1 MRKTEPK
8 NRNYY
13 IILLVVVLLT
23 CLAGLGAIFAIPVL
37 ELRETQLTY
46 VAEPNRYAKVTRAEI
61 NQFFQA
67 TLDYYERQLL
77 GPADDMQRM
86 RLDIKHKHLQKLLA
100 KREEALKVGVLFSE
114 DEDMVPARMTAD
126 GKEFDVKM
134 RLKGDLTDHL
144 STNRWSFRIKVKNG
158 DSVYGMKKFSIQP
171 PHTRQ
176 FQNSAIFAD
185 DLREQ
190 GILAP
195 RFSLVDLAINGTP
208 IGVML
213 LEEHF
218 TDELIQSQQRRSSVI
233 LKYNEDYFWQAWV
246 DIAPI
251 APDFDNWRNMPLTA
265 FGLNKVLKSP
275 VLRPLLG
282 DAIGMLKGVMA
293 DQLTPSDVFDAE
305 QWGQFLAACEIWG
318 ANHMVYSHQ
327 LRMYFNPVTYKLEP
341 IVFDGN
347 IVAPPPEEQMVCQG
361 REYAM
366 MTALVEDPVI
376 RLSMLKHLKLMTASI
391 LSGDFA
397 KWVDRKDQEY
407 GRYLRQDYPAL
418 QAFPLNELQ
427 ARARW
432 LQSVDEESLAD
443 FVPELRSYADF
454 DQPYGDSLNYPAVV
468 YAYVETVGNQQ
479 QLTLV
484 NALGRQVE
492 IISLDAAAMDKDAA
506 SLFPL
511 PEGTQMPIL
520 LAPSRRNELPGRVAI
535 SLPFDA
541 SIRWPIRG
549 LARVEGEQK
558 IYSFE
563 AIKGYAAL
571 NELPARA
578 RAPLNNFPGVIQG
591 FSN

>member
-1 MRKTEPK
+1 MRKTETK

-13 IILLVVVLLT
+13 IALFVTALLF
-23 CLAGLGAIFAIPVL
+23 CLIGLGALLAIPAL
-37 ELRETQLTY
+37 EFRETHLTY
-46 VAEPNRYAKVTRAEI
+46 VADPTKYAKVTRAEVK
-61 NQFFQA
+61 QFLKA
-67 TLDYYERQLL
+67 VPDYYARQLF

-100 KREEALKVGVLFSE
+100 KREEALKVGVLFSA
-114 DEDMVPARMTAD
+114 DDDMVPARMTAD
-126 GKEFDVKM
+126 GKQFDVKM

-144 STNRWSFRIKVKNG
+144 SNDRWSFRIKVKNA
-158 DSVYGMKKFSIQP
+158 DSVYGMQKFSIQP

-185 DLREQ
+185 YLREQ

-195 RFSLVDLAINGTP
+195 RFSLVDLTINGTS

-218 TDELIQSQQRRSSVI
+218 TDELIQSQQRRNSVI

-246 DIAPI
+246 DIVQI

-265 FGLNKVLKSP
+265 FGLNKVEDSP
-275 VLRPLLG
+275 VLRSLLG
-282 DAIGMLKGVMA
+282 DAIGMLKGVMV
-293 DQLTPSDVFDAE
+293 DQLQPSDVFDAD

-327 LRMYFNPVTYKLEP
+327 LRMYFNPATYKLEP
-341 IVFDGN
+341 IVFDAN
-347 IVAPPPEEQMVCQG
+347 IVPPPAEQQLVCQG

-366 MTALVEDPVI
+366 MTALVADPAI
-376 RLSMLKHLKLMTASI
+376 RLSMLKHMRLMTADV
-391 LSGDFA
+391 LYGDFA
-397 KWVDRKDQEY
+397 QWVARKDQEY
-407 GRYLRQDYPAL
+407 LSILRQDYPAL
-418 QAFPLNELQ
+418 QEFPLSELQ

-432 LQSVDEESLAD
+432 LQSIDETSLAD

-468 YAYVETVGNQQ
+468 YAYVETLGEQQ

-484 NALGRQVE
+484 NALGKKVE
-492 IISLDAAAMDKDAA
+492 IVSLDAASNHMDAS

-511 PEGTQMPIL
+511 PEGTELPVM
-520 LAPSRRNELPGRVAI
+520 LAASHRNELPGRMTI

-541 SIRWPIRG
+541 AMRWPIRG
-549 LARVEGEQK
+549 QARVAGERK

-571 NELPARA
+571 SELPPGAR
-578 RAPLNNFPGVIQG
+578 P
-591 FSN
+591 